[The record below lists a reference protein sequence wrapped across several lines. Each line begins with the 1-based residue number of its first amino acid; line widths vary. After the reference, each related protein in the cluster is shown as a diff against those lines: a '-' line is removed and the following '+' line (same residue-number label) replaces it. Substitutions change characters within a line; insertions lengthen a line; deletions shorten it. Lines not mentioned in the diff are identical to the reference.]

1 MKKKHREKSRLLIV
15 SNLEVLVLRKN
26 TEKKAYGLIGGF
38 SKKGETPESCLIR
51 ETFEE
56 VGVCLNYHDFEYI
69 STFCNA
75 SNNKPVLT
83 RHYFLLKDIR
93 KTFLLR
99 EPHKFSG
106 IEWVNWMEACQYL
119 GASDKNA
126 LERFFFTQRGIAN

>member
-1 MKKKHREKSRLLIV
+1 MKKKHKEKSRLLV
-15 SNLEVLVLRKN
+15 VNNLEVLVLRKN

-56 VGVCLNYHDFEYI
+56 VGVGLQYLDFEYI
-69 STFCNA
+69 STFCNL
-75 SNNKPVLT
+75 SDNKPVLT
-83 RHYFLLKDIR
+83 RHYFLLKNIQ

-106 IEWVNWMEACQYL
+106 IEWVNWIKACQYL
-119 GASDKNA
+119 GVTDKNA
-126 LERFFFTQRGIAN
+126 LKRFFYIKRGVVN